1 MGNISKIR
9 NGYPKFEVSNLLIV
23 GLVLNFDTSAVAN
36 EIEFF
41 FFEFVNLLERHEF
54 ILFSQTSKVQIELSY
69 HDSLSEIFNNGGFN
83 RYLYLKYS

>member
-1 MGNISKIR
+1 MGDISKIR
-9 NGYPKFEVSNLLIV
+9 NGYPKLEVSDLLIV
-23 GLVLNFDTSAVAN
+23 GLVLNFYTSSVAN

-41 FFEFVNLLERHEF
+41 FFEFVYLLERHEF
-54 ILFSQTSKVQIELSY
+54 ILFSETSKIQIELSY